1 MKRFRKEL
9 NRVSVLIFL
18 IGLFLSG
25 CSTPKATV
33 DPKDLSYLYNPL
45 KNSINPRYKIVN
57 QTAELSVLA
66 VKFIGSELFFSE
78 ANPSGIPT
86 ASMFISV
93 RLFNVSQ
100 GRILADTAFYDLDIS
115 KDRVKDEYLYKIP
128 LKVERGTEYVTD
140 IKVYDKIRQLMVQSF
155 VPFNTL
161 SDNNRYNFFLRGHN
175 QQNEVLLPIIK
186 KNEFFNLVYAK
197 GNLDSIFISVYEPYK
212 EIPYPPSMVLPEK
225 PGATEPDTVVALP
238 YSETLPLMLPKEGI
252 YFCTTARDIKEGFS
266 LFNFGTEY
274 PGMNDP
280 LAMIEPLAYLASPDE
295 MAVIKADPRP
305 KIALDN
311 FWIKCGGNIEKAR
324 ELIRIFYTRVVYAD
338 YYFTSYREGW
348 RTDRGMIYIIYGPPD
363 KLYKSNEEESW
374 GYRRPVAKSK
384 WGSKY
389 TVEEE
394 YLFFSFKKR
403 ASIFTDNEY
412 SLSRSET
419 VVTYWDKAV
428 LAWRNGVVFR
438 LDNPEDY

>member
-1 MKRFRKEL
+1 MKRIGKEL
-9 NRVSVLIFL
+9 KRMTELIIL
-18 IGLFLSG
+18 ISILVSG

-57 QTAELSVLA
+57 QTDDLSVLA
-66 VKFIGSELFFSE
+66 VKFIGNELFFSE

-86 ASMFISV
+86 ANMFISV

-100 GRILADTAFYDLDIS
+100 GRILTDTAFYDLDIV
-115 KDRVKDEYLYKIP
+115 KDAARDEYLYKIP
-128 LKVERGTEYVTD
+128 LNVEKGTEYITD
-140 IKVYDKIRQLMVQSF
+140 IKVYDKIRQVMVQSF

-161 SDNNRYNFFLRGHN
+161 SENNRYNFFLRGHN
-175 QQNEVLLPIIK
+175 VKNEVLLPIIK

-197 GNLDSIFISVYEPYK
+197 GNLDSIFISVYKPYE

-238 YSETLPLMLPKEGI
+238 YSDELPLMFPKNGI

-266 LFNFGTEY
+266 LFNFGAEY

-280 LAMIEPLAYLASPDE
+280 STMMEPLAYLASPDE
-295 MAVIKADPRP
+295 MAELKSNPRP

-338 YYFTSYREGW
+338 YYFTSYKEGW

-363 KLYKSNEEESW
+363 KLYKSNEEENW
-374 GYRRPVAKSK
+374 GYRRSVVNSK
-384 WGSKY
+384 WGSRY
-389 TVEEE
+389 SVEEE

-403 ASIFTDNEY
+403 ASIFSDNEY

-419 VVTYWDKAV
+419 VITYWDKAV
-428 LAWRNGVVFR
+428 LAWRKGVVFR
-438 LDNPEDY
+438 LDNPADL

>member
-1 MKRFRKEL
+1 
-9 NRVSVLIFL
+9 
-18 IGLFLSG
+18 
-25 CSTPKATV
+25 
-33 DPKDLSYLYNPL
+33 
-45 KNSINPRYKIVN
+45 
-57 QTAELSVLA
+57 
-66 VKFIGSELFFSE
+66 
-78 ANPSGIPT
+78 
-86 ASMFISV
+86 MFISV

-100 GRILADTAFYDLDIS
+100 GRILADTAFYDLDIIR
-115 KDRVKDEYLYKIP
+115 DRVRDEYLYKIP
-128 LKVERGTEYVTD
+128 LNVEKGTEYVTD
-140 IKVYDKIRQLMVQSF
+140 VKVFDKIRQVMVQSF
-155 VPFNTL
+155 VPFNTN

-175 QQNEVLLPIIK
+175 RQNEVLLPIIK

-197 GNLDSIFISVYEPYK
+197 GNLDSIFISVYKPYK

-238 YSETLPLMLPKEGI
+238 YSDTLPLMFPKEGI
-252 YFCTTARDIKEGFS
+252 YFCTTGRDIKEGFS
-266 LFNFGTEY
+266 LLNFGTEY

-280 LAMIEPLAYLASPDE
+280 SVMIEPLAYLVSPDE
-295 MAVIKADPRP
+295 MAVLKTDPRP

-311 FWIKCGGNIEKAR
+311 FWIKCGGNIDKAR

-338 YYFTSYREGW
+338 YYFTSYKEGW

-363 KLYKSNEEESW
+363 KLYKSNEEENW

-384 WGSKY
+384 WGSRY

-403 ASIFTDNEY
+403 ESLFSDNEY

-419 VVTYWDKAV
+419 VITYWDKAV
-428 LAWRNGVVFR
+428 LAWRKGVVFR
-438 LDNPEDY
+438 LDNPDEF